1 MAFVGIGIFGIVG
14 VVVLCWLDKVFWDC
28 EWVNRAFDAGPGDDL
43 EARKHFMLTSF
54 GIGVFLPA
62 MVFGGIVS
70 VLGPVGGV
78 IAGAVWGVLLFKNVK
93 FRAYTISTI
102 FTGLGWTRW
111 RSMEESVGLNDG
123 VCTAAYPRIG
133 REAVRQEKLQIPGL
147 LEKRKGLSTFW
158 HPRKCVGLFAP

>member
-93 FRAYTISTI
+93 FRAYTIYGMYVLLFLLFSLAWA
-102 FTGLGWTRW
+102 GL
-111 RSMEESVGLNDG
+111 VGVQWKNPLD
-123 VCTAAYPRIG
+123 
-133 REAVRQEKLQIPGL
+133 
-147 LEKRKGLSTFW
+147 
-158 HPRKCVGLFAP
+158 